1 MRILTNM
8 FLEYAGWDLTEWVF
22 IRNIYINFI
31 AAFCSFILD
40 DADEF
45 EDEHE
50 VENEQNDQM
59 SLAQML
65 NHHRED
71 DDYYGGYEY
80 DEY

>member
-1 MRILTNM
+1 MQ
-8 FLEYAGWDLTEWVF
+8 YWV
-22 IRNIYINFI
+22 NIYKESLPTFH
-31 AAFCSFILD
+31 CSFHPFILD

-45 EDEHE
+45 EDEPDAEHE
-50 VENEQNDQM
+50 QTHEM

>member
-1 MRILTNM
+1 M
-8 FLEYAGWDLTEWVF
+8 FVESAGWNHIELMF
-22 IRNIYINFI
+22 IINFI
-31 AAFCSFILD
+31 AVFCSSILD

-50 VENEQNDQM
+50 VEHEQNDQM

>member
-1 MRILTNM
+1 
-8 FLEYAGWDLTEWVF
+8 
-22 IRNIYINFI
+22 
-31 AAFCSFILD
+31 
-40 DADEF
+40 
-45 EDEHE
+45 